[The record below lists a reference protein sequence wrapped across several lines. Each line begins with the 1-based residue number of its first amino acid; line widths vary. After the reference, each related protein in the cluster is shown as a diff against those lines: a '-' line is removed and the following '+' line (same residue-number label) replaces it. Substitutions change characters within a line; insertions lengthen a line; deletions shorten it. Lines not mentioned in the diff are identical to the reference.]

1 MDCRFRDL
9 VILVFLLPLVLAGCG
24 GRDRPAGSIVDG
36 SDQDPVQGDWM
47 ILSLQAEADTMNQL
61 ISSSQSSQT
70 IFYGSL
76 GSFVGEWLLGYDTEN
91 WRSEKPLLAE
101 SYPDVSDDNL
111 TYTFTLREGVRW
123 HDGESFTADDVEFS
137 AKAMMVPF
145 VDAAPWRGYFSDL
158 ADVEVEGREVRLIVD
173 QPFWLNDSILSSL
186 PILPKHLYDPEGVL
200 DGYSLPDILS
210 PSARDDETLREFGEA
225 FNSHPANR
233 QPIGTGPYRFESWES
248 GSQITLVRNDDYWGE
263 PAQLDRV
270 IFRFITDSTAAL
282 TSLKSGDTDF
292 YPRMTPIQWV
302 QQTSGADF
310 ESQYAK
316 QNYTIPQ
323 MNFIAWNPMRP
334 FFADK
339 RVRRAMTMLIPRQQ
353 IVDSL
358 RFGLA
363 EVAVSSF
370 NPNAPDFNPNIEAYP
385 YDPERAVA
393 LLEEVGW
400 VDHDGDGIRDK
411 DGVKFSFEFLGY
423 TGSQYIEQLL
433 PILRDELGKVGIE
446 MTERR
451 LEFNIMAES
460 TRDKQFDA
468 MSMNWVSDLLSDPRQ
483 IWHSSSADNRGSN
496 FVSFRNPEAD
506 QLIDDA
512 RLEFDPERRRELYW
526 RFQEILHD
534 EQPYTFMMYPQEA
547 GAYHRRFLNAEF
559 LPTRPGY
566 DLTSWFVPEAAQR
579 YTAAPQ

>member
-225 FNSHPANR
+225 F
-233 QPIGTGPYRFESWES
+233 
-248 GSQITLVRNDDYWGE
+248 
-263 PAQLDRV
+263 
-270 IFRFITDSTAAL
+270 
-282 TSLKSGDTDF
+282 
-292 YPRMTPIQWV
+292 
-302 QQTSGADF
+302 
-310 ESQYAK
+310 
-316 QNYTIPQ
+316 
-323 MNFIAWNPMRP
+323 
-334 FFADK
+334 
-339 RVRRAMTMLIPRQQ
+339 
-353 IVDSL
+353 
-358 RFGLA
+358 
-363 EVAVSSF
+363 
-370 NPNAPDFNPNIEAYP
+370 
-385 YDPERAVA
+385 
-393 LLEEVGW
+393 
-400 VDHDGDGIRDK
+400 
-411 DGVKFSFEFLGY
+411 
-423 TGSQYIEQLL
+423 
-433 PILRDELGKVGIE
+433 
-446 MTERR
+446 
-451 LEFNIMAES
+451 
-460 TRDKQFDA
+460 
-468 MSMNWVSDLLSDPRQ
+468 
-483 IWHSSSADNRGSN
+483 
-496 FVSFRNPEAD
+496 
-506 QLIDDA
+506 
-512 RLEFDPERRRELYW
+512 
-526 RFQEILHD
+526 
-534 EQPYTFMMYPQEA
+534 
-547 GAYHRRFLNAEF
+547 
-559 LPTRPGY
+559 
-566 DLTSWFVPEAAQR
+566 
-579 YTAAPQ
+579 